1 VPLTRLAYRIDP
13 RQFEGRALLYLPLD
27 KLEQIRERIFD
38 YQDFMESFA
47 GRPTLDELVDATA
60 TQIANALVGG
70 FLDLGLSESR
80 GALDLR
86 FVRDLVSQIS
96 ARLDR
101 PTPYQSPWGGLF
113 SVGGDSESAGY
124 FLSDD
129 QRLLFI
135 LAEPESKSGSFTAD
149 KAYAAGEANMI
160 FRLGYDPQTIEL
172 GGVKVESFGK
182 AIAMGGLP
190 TSMTTDRRRAKAF
203 AAANKDAANTAPVEA
218 GDLTFEVDTGKVI
231 RTISPYVYGINSQ
244 KDEGIGAT
252 VRRMGGNRQT
262 GYNWETNAS
271 NAGNDYNHQSDE
283 WSCTAMGYKDC
294 SVPGK
299 PSMA

>member
-1 VPLTRLAYRIDP
+1 MTLLVAVLLAVASVGYAFFALRFATSARAMLPADAPYIQRYLQYSREFGDLDDVVIVVEATSLPEATVYAGQLVRELRAARVPLTRLAYRIDP

-135 LAEPESKSGSFTAD
+135 LAEPDS
-149 KAYAAGEANMI
+149 
-160 FRLGYDPQTIEL
+160 
-172 GGVKVESFGK
+172 
-182 AIAMGGLP
+182 
-190 TSMTTDRRRAKAF
+190 
-203 AAANKDAANTAPVEA
+203 
-218 GDLTFEVDTGKVI
+218 
-231 RTISPYVYGINSQ
+231 
-244 KDEGIGAT
+244 
-252 VRRMGGNRQT
+252 
-262 GYNWETNAS
+262 
-271 NAGNDYNHQSDE
+271 
-283 WSCTAMGYKDC
+283 
-294 SVPGK
+294 
-299 PSMA
+299 